1 MDLIKTDTK
10 KGKALTLNV
19 ASARFALDQHSLVSV
34 ADLDGTISYVNDKFC
49 QISGYSESELLG
61 KKHNILNSNAQPKSY
76 WQQMHETVLAGDV
89 WHDEV
94 RNRAKNGQYY
104 WVDTTVVPNYDSDD
118 KIIGFTS
125 IRTDITKQKQ
135 TIEQL
140 DVAIEQA
147 ESAKFAL
154 DQHSLVSI
162 TDLEGNILYVNQQF
176 EKISGYTKEELIGR
190 KHSILNSGNQP
201 KSYWQKM
208 HGKVLSG
215 KVWQDEVRNRAK
227 DGSYYWVDTTIV
239 PNFNNKNEVIG
250 FTSIRTDITQQ
261 KENLLDIANAK
272 QQAEAAIFALDQH
285 SLVSITDLQ
294 GNITYVNKTFC
305 EISGYQEHEL
315 LGKKHNILNS
325 GNEPKS
331 FWQKMHGTVLS
342 GEVWRDEVR
351 NRAKNGSYYW
361 VDTTIVPNFNFK
373 KEIIGFTSIRTDI
386 TEQKENIQQLEVA
399 KKAAEGANQAKEEF
413 LANMSHEI
421 RTPMNGVYASLQLL
435 EKNEMPYEQ
444 RELVNQSLFSC
455 ECLLTIIND
464 ILDFSKIEAGHLEL
478 ENISFDI
485 RNIIESVASDIMPTI
500 NKEKVMLNV
509 AISNDLATHWLG
521 DPVRIKQILLNLVS
535 NAVKFTKKGS
545 ITISVEPLNDNDRH
559 GILMHVSDTG
569 IGMSKDAVAKLFNRF
584 SQADSSTTRK
594 YGGTGLG
601 MSITHSLVQM
611 MKGNISV
618 ESQESIGTTFNINL
632 PLEPSNSAESSKTS
646 NDKAVCPNLTGKTV
660 LVVDDTPI
668 NRVIM
673 KKALT
678 FTKANILEAEN
689 GEQAYDM
696 ALKFKPD
703 MVFMDIQMPIM
714 DGVSSLRLLRKAQ
727 FSSPIVAFTAN
738 VFKHDVERYLQEGFS
753 RCISKPLDID
763 DFYRVL
769 TELML

>member
-1 MDLIKTDTK
+1 MDLIKTDTQ

-34 ADLDGTISYVNDKFC
+34 ADLDGTITYVNDKFC
-49 QISGYSESELLG
+49 QISGYSESELIG
-61 KKHNILNSNAQPKSY
+61 KKHNILNSNAQSKSY
-76 WQQMHETVLAGDV
+76 WKQMHQTVLSGEV
-89 WHDEV
+89 WYDEV

-104 WVDTTVVPNYDSDD
+104 WVDTTIVPNYDSNNA
-118 KIIGFTS
+118 IIGFTS

-147 ESAKFAL
+147 EAAKFAL

-201 KSYWQKM
+201 KAYWQKM
-208 HGKVLSG
+208 HGTVLSG
-215 KVWQDEVRNRAK
+215 TVWQDEVRNRAK

-239 PNFNNKNEVIG
+239 PNFNNKHEVIG

-261 KENLLDIANAK
+261 KENLLRIDNAK
-272 QQAEAAIFALDQH
+272 QQAEAAKFALDQH
-285 SLVSITDLQ
+285 SLVSITDIE
-294 GNITYVNKTFC
+294 GKITYVNKKFC
-305 EISGYQEHEL
+305 EISGYDEHEL

-325 GNEPKS
+325 GNEPKV

-342 GEVWRDEVR
+342 GEVWHEEVR

-373 KEIIGFTSIRTDI
+373 KEVIGFTSIRTDI
-386 TEQKENIQQLEVA
+386 TQQKENIHQLEVA

-435 EKNEMPYEQ
+435 EKNDMPYEH

-478 ENISFDI
+478 ENIPFDI

-500 NKEKVMLNV
+500 NKEKVKLDV
-509 AISNDLATHWLG
+509 TISNDLSTHWLG

-545 ITISVEPLNDNDRH
+545 IAISVEPLNNKDRH

-618 ESQESIGTTFNINL
+618 ESQENIGTTFNINL

-660 LVVDDTPI
+660 LVVDDNPI

-769 TELML
+769 TELMP

>member
-34 ADLDGTISYVNDKFC
+34 ADLDGTITYVNDKFC

-76 WQQMHETVLAGDV
+76 WKTMHETVLSGEV

-94 RNRAKNGQYY
+94 RNRAKSGQHY
-104 WVDTTVVPNYDSDD
+104 WVDTTIVPNYDSNNE
-118 KIIGFTS
+118 IIGFTS

-147 ESAKFAL
+147 EAAKFAL

-162 TDLEGNILYVNQQF
+162 TDLEGTILYVNQQF
-176 EKISGYTKEELIGR
+176 EKVSGYTKEELIGR

-201 KSYWQKM
+201 KAYWQKM
-208 HGKVLSG
+208 HGTVLSG
-215 KVWQDEVRNRAK
+215 IVWQDEVRNRAK

-239 PNFNNKNEVIG
+239 PNFNNKHEVIG

-261 KENLLDIANAK
+261 KENLLHIDNAK
-272 QQAEAAIFALDQH
+272 QQAEAAKFALDQH
-285 SLVSITDLQ
+285 SLVSITDIE
-294 GNITYVNKTFC
+294 GKITYVNKKFC
-305 EISGYQEHEL
+305 EISGYDEHEL

-325 GNEPKS
+325 GNEPKA

-342 GEVWRDEVR
+342 GQVWHEEVR

-373 KEIIGFTSIRTDI
+373 KEVIGFTSIRTDI
-386 TEQKENIQQLEVA
+386 TQQKENIHQLEVA
-399 KKAAEGANQAKEEF
+399 KKAAEEASQAKEEF

-435 EKNEMPYEQ
+435 EKNDMPYEH

-478 ENISFDI
+478 ENIPFDV

-500 NKEKVMLNV
+500 NKEKVKLDV
-509 AISNDLATHWLG
+509 TISNDLSTHWLG

-535 NAVKFTKKGS
+535 NAVKFTKEGS
-545 ITISVEPLNDNDRH
+545 IAISVEPLNNNDRH

-618 ESQESIGTTFNINL
+618 ESQENVGSTFNINL
-632 PLEPSNSAESSKTS
+632 PLEPSNSAESAKSS

-660 LVVDDTPI
+660 LVVDDNPI

-769 TELML
+769 TELMP